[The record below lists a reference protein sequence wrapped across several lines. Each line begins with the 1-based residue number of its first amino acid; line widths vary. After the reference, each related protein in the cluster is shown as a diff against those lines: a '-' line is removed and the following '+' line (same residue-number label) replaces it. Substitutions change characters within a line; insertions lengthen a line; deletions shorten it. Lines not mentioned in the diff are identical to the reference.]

1 MSKNKIEK
9 LPVLQFRA
17 QVSSESLSR
26 KDNSIRVVASTG
38 SKGLRETYFG
48 NYYEELSLDE
58 KHVDMSHLKSG
69 RAKFLAAHDMRNLDS
84 VIGVVTSA
92 KLNKDNI
99 TAEVRFSDD
108 EISQRHLSKIRSG
121 ILSDVSIG
129 YVVRT
134 YTDVSKEG
142 DKIPTLRATDY
153 SIVEISLVPQGFDPG
168 AKVERSQDEER
179 MSEVQII
186 SNKNEPEAVHT
197 QRDQFPK
204 ETSMTPQEA
213 ALAERTRIRALKQV
227 GRESGVDETTIDT
240 WIDTGLS
247 EDEAKVRALKF
258 QAMQYDN
265 QRSVAK
271 SIDSTLRV
279 EVGTSNRA
287 GKLEQA
293 AEALAF
299 RINPSLKPK
308 ENSEFVGRSMVQIL
322 ERSIVDRKLGMSN
335 EQVVARAMSS
345 SDFPLLLANTAEKV
359 AAARYQLAPKNWS
372 KFAATDVLR
381 NFKLNNVVRGGDF
394 PSLSEVEEGG
404 EIQNGSFGE
413 KQEQVQ
419 LKSWGR
425 IVGLTRRALVNDDLV
440 QLALVANDAGTSA
453 ARLENKLVFDVLKNN
468 SAMSDGYNLFSSQ
481 HANLGT
487 GAAIS
492 DTSIGEAFK
501 LMRQQKTDDGL
512 DQLNLNPKFM
522 IVGPESE
529 ALARKYLAQLNPAS
543 VSDVNVWAGSLELIV
558 DSEINSNDYFFVADP
573 KMARAIMLYRLEGY
587 ESPRIETRVDF
598 RSESVEIKCAHD
610 AAAAA
615 IDHRPLVKNANA
627 S

>member
-1 MSKNKIEK
+1 M
-9 LPVLQFRA
+9 VT
-17 QVSSESLSR
+17 R
-26 KDNSIRVVASTG
+26 KMGKFDARLGPTTLDTERRTVTAIATTG
-38 SKGLRETYFG
+38 SKGSRGSFDE
-48 NYYEELSLDE
+48 SLNVKGAD
-58 KHVDMSHLKSG
+58 LTRLNSG
-69 RAKFLAAHDMRNLDS
+69 TTPVLDS
-84 VIGVVTSA
+84 HNNAGIDSILGTV
-92 KLNKDNI
+92 
-99 TAEVRFSDD
+99 
-108 EISQRHLSKIRSG
+108 QRAWI
-121 ILSDVSIG
+121 
-129 YVVRT
+129 
-134 YTDVSKEG
+134 EG
-142 DKIPTLRATDY
+142 DKI
-153 SIVEISLVPQGFDPG
+153 LVQIRFAETQRGDQAMG
-168 AKVERSQDEER
+168 MVERAELKNLSIGYRVERYERVQDDSSTRDHYRAEKFEILEVSFVPVPFDAGATVRSQ
-179 MSEVQII
+179 
-186 SNKNEPEAVHT
+186 NENEILNRAESA
-197 QRDQFPK
+197 K
-204 ETSMTPQEA
+204 ENEMTPQEA

-227 GRESGVDETTIDT
+227 GRESGIDEKTIDT
-240 WIDTGLS
+240 WIDTGLT

-265 QRSVAK
+265 QRNTANQ
-271 SIDSTLRV
+271 IDATTRV

-299 RINPSLKPK
+299 RINSSLKPK

-345 SDFPLLLANTAEKV
+345 TDFPLLLANVAEKV
-359 AAARYQLAPKNWS
+359 AAARYQLQPKNWS

-425 IVGLTRRALVNDDLV
+425 IVGLTRRALVNDDLG

-468 SAMSDGYNLFSSQ
+468 SAMSDGYNLFSSE
-481 HANLGT
+481 HANLGS

-573 KMARAIMLYRLEGY
+573 QMARAIMLYRLEGY

>member
-1 MSKNKIEK
+1 MVTRKQVGKLTADARLGPRSLNKETRTVQAI
-9 LPVLQFRA
+9 
-17 QVSSESLSR
+17 
-26 KDNSIRVVASTG
+26 ASTG
-38 SKGLRETYFG
+38 SRGARSGYDE
-48 NYYEELSLDE
+48 SLDVRGA
-58 KHVDMSHLKSG
+58 KLDRLNSG
-69 RAKFLAAHDMRNLDS
+69 RAPLLDGHDASSLDAILGTVQRAWIDGNNLM
-84 VIGVVTSA
+84 V
-92 KLNKDNI
+92 
-99 TAEVRFSDD
+99 EVRFAETERGNQAMGMVERGELTS
-108 EISQRHLSKIRSG
+108 L
-121 ILSDVSIG
+121 SIG
-129 YVVRT
+129 YTVKK
-134 YTDVSKEG
+134 YEDVTQKSDTRSHYIARDWEV
-142 DKIPTLRATDY
+142 LE
-153 SIVEISLVPQGFDPG
+153 VSLVAIPFDQNAVIRNFETEETEILNRAQG
-168 AKVERSQDEER
+168 AKE
-179 MSEVQII
+179 
-186 SNKNEPEAVHT
+186 NE
-197 QRDQFPK
+197 
-204 ETSMTPQEA
+204 MTPQEA

-227 GRESGVDETTIDT
+227 GRESGIDEKTIDA
-240 WIDTGLS
+240 WIDTGLT

-265 QRSVAK
+265 QRNTAAQ
-271 SIDSTLRV
+271 IDTTTRV

-345 SDFPLLLANTAEKV
+345 SDFPLLLANVAEKV

-425 IVGLTRRALVNDDLV
+425 IVGLTRRALVNDDLG

-468 SAMSDGYNLFSSQ
+468 SAMSDGYNLFSSE

-558 DSEINSNDYFFVADP
+558 DSEINSNDYFFVADRE
-573 KMARAIMLYRLEGY
+573 MARAIMLYRLEGY

>member
-1 MSKNKIEK
+1 MVTRKQVGKLTADARLGPRSLNKETRTVQAI
-9 LPVLQFRA
+9 
-17 QVSSESLSR
+17 
-26 KDNSIRVVASTG
+26 ASTG
-38 SKGLRETYFG
+38 SRGARNGYDE
-48 NYYEELSLDE
+48 SLDVRGA
-58 KHVDMSHLKSG
+58 KLDRLNSG
-69 RAKFLAAHDMRNLDS
+69 RAPLLDGHDASSLDS
-84 VIGVVTSA
+84 ILGTVQRAWIDGNNLMV
-92 KLNKDNI
+92 
-99 TAEVRFSDD
+99 EVRFAETERGNQAMGMVERGELTS
-108 EISQRHLSKIRSG
+108 L
-121 ILSDVSIG
+121 SIG
-129 YVVRT
+129 YTVKK
-134 YTDVSKEG
+134 YEDVTQKSDTRSHYVARDWEV
-142 DKIPTLRATDY
+142 LE
-153 SIVEISLVPQGFDPG
+153 VSLVAIPFDQNAVIRNFETEETEILNRAQG
-168 AKVERSQDEER
+168 AKE
-179 MSEVQII
+179 
-186 SNKNEPEAVHT
+186 NE
-197 QRDQFPK
+197 
-204 ETSMTPQEA
+204 MTPQEA

-227 GRESGVDETTIDT
+227 GRESGIDEKTIDA
-240 WIDTGLS
+240 WIDTGLT

-265 QRSVAK
+265 QRNTAAQ
-271 SIDSTLRV
+271 IDTTTRV

-345 SDFPLLLANTAEKV
+345 SDFPLLLANVAEKV

-425 IVGLTRRALVNDDLV
+425 IVGLTRRALVNDDLG

-468 SAMSDGYNLFSSQ
+468 SAMSDGYNLFSSE

-558 DSEINSNDYFFVADP
+558 DSEINSNDYFFVAEP